1 MQIDYANLA
10 FDLIEGFTIGGV
22 VGMVSTII
30 YSALSALPGAIIT
43 SAEAGPLGLVT
54 GSLIVIAVVV
64 VQGRKRISA

>member
-22 VGMVSTII
+22 VGMVSTVI
-30 YSALSALPGAIIT
+30 YSALSALPGAILT

-54 GSLIVIAVVV
+54 GALVVIAVVV

>member
-10 FDLIEGFTIGGV
+10 FDLIEGFVLGGV
-22 VGMVSTII
+22 IGMVSTII

-43 SAEAGPLGLVT
+43 STEAGPLGLVT
-54 GSLIVIAVVV
+54 GALIVIAVVV